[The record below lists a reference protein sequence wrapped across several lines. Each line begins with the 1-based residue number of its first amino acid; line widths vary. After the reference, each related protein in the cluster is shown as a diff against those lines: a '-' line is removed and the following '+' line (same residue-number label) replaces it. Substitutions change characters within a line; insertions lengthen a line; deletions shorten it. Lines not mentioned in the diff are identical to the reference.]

1 MTIEKIIENLIA
13 TGKEDNYY
21 DFKREKHKDKA
32 ELVHDIIC
40 LANSSSHKGDR
51 FLVFGVENNY
61 TPVGIPLKD
70 KQTQIHI
77 IDTLRNARFAGGV
90 FPDIQLEP
98 IQLSN
103 KNIEVLIIKDKPNE
117 RPYYLEKEYY
127 DHKLKDSKGKPT
139 GCIVR
144 AGTTYIRTRDGN
156 TPIDRVASTVAI
168 EKIWR
173 QRFGLDLTPLEKMTQ
188 YLLDFKGWCQPLVNI
203 EWNSCST
210 PSHLLSES
218 GHMYYRQAPEF
229 TIRKS
234 PLYGYDDSGLGD
246 KVQHGESWVRH
257 APDPD
262 SRMYKVELVYHQTI
276 LHTEEVLTYD
286 GSELFNNPKTYSKLK
301 NFENA
306 LFYYYLADDIL
317 KFNILQFLHSTSLN
331 YTSEIINPRR
341 DNIVPLVI
349 FKNENELEEFC
360 NYLDSSFN
368 VSSIKNIPF
377 YQDRA
382 YDWENKP
389 HDILNIQLCLFI
401 KEKLPEWR
409 SSHISKRI

>member
-1 MTIEKIIENLIA
+1 MTLEKIIETLIN
-13 TGKEDNYY
+13 TRKEGDYW

-32 ELVHDIIC
+32 EFVHDIIC
-40 LANSSSHKGDR
+40 LANSPYYIGDR
-51 FLVFGVENNY
+51 FLVFGVKNNY
-61 TPVGIPLKD
+61 TPVGIPPKD

-90 FPDIQLEP
+90 FPDIQLET

-173 QRFGLDLTPLEKMTQ
+173 QRFGLDLTPLERMTQ

-218 GHMYYRQAPEF
+218 GFMYYRQAPEF

-246 KVQHGESWVRH
+246 EVQHGESWVRK
-257 APDPD
+257 ALDPI
-262 SRMYKVELVYHQTI
+262 SSMYKLELVYHQTV
-276 LHTEEVLTYD
+276 LHTEEALTYD
-286 GSELFNNPKTYSKLK
+286 GSTLFNNPKTYSKLK
-301 NFENA
+301 SFDNA
-306 LFYYYLADDIL
+306 LFY
-317 KFNILQFLHSTSLN
+317 
-331 YTSEIINPRR
+331 
-341 DNIVPLVI
+341 
-349 FKNENELEEFC
+349 
-360 NYLDSSFN
+360 
-368 VSSIKNIPF
+368 
-377 YQDRA
+377 
-382 YDWENKP
+382 
-389 HDILNIQLCLFI
+389 
-401 KEKLPEWR
+401 
-409 SSHISKRI
+409 